1 MPSESTDK
9 STEQETK
16 NDGAKP
22 RRLHFPLPLAVALLG
37 VLAVLGVCWML
48 YQHQAAIRQEYLM
61 ERNFRYLAGRVE
73 NLGQVIARYEKMF
86 QSILQARSLSKE
98 QADDNGVLECGP
110 GSQPKTVEK
119 SKTVEKRL
127 VERFCDLPHMM
138 RVTIKQE
145 QTDVPPFQASFIGN
159 DVQLEYRYDSRKDS
173 SPVSMHNR
181 QSWLIT
187 AQVDLAGIMKPLPV
201 EPIFGDLLLTDS
213 QGNVV
218 HQRRVA
224 RHTPEYRFANIATLL
239 KEAHRKQGDK
249 DREPIVPPIFE
260 PFSKGDTEYL
270 IFGQAGRWQFGQAT
284 AKKDFDFL
292 AVGILPSHDF
302 YVQAKTI
309 PTSYLLVTIGL
320 ILMGALSLPYLRLQS
335 MRSNDALSQGDVF
348 ALLYC
353 TVLWVGAAT
362 FLVVILAAFL
372 STREKFDER
381 LKEAASKINDNF
393 VRDVQNAKEQLKQ
406 FDDLLDGLLSA
417 QCKQECVKD
426 GRLEEENP
434 WSEQLVIVPDGRDQ
448 ENHVVKLK
456 NTAGGLKLKN
466 PDNLPQAKL
475 RFYDL
480 SKVLW
485 VDEEGRKRVDWSWKR
500 SERQLPLRE
509 REYIKQI
516 RSGAPFWIESI
527 YSWTTGK
534 NFAMVSKKSNVSP
547 DGESPFVVALQGQFP
562 SVMDAVVQPGM
573 GFAVIDQEGKVQFH
587 SDSHRNL
594 REDFFA
600 ETDDN
605 EQLRAAVW
613 TGKSASFPG
622 QYWGKDRRFY
632 VTPLKWER
640 STNPGTTTGQE
651 FQQGGQETQE
661 AKGTP
666 KWSLVVYLNQDVL
679 EAPLLEAGFFAVAL
693 FVLYA
698 LVILGVGLFW
708 LLIKRLLESK
718 RGGPIWPREV
728 DSGKYAL
735 VSILNVALLVLY
747 GLTTFLLMPALQNK
761 LSLLE
766 DLRALTSLLPLFVIF
781 LLPALLIVVILYLAG
796 PTESSSRF
804 SEWLVRRVPNK
815 YRFRYLLM
823 SVSSLLLFAMLPA
836 FDFFTMAYKEEMRL
850 YAAFSQYDYKKD
862 LEEGRQRVTNYYKGL
877 FDASKGNAGQASK
890 LREDFIA
897 ERTKKLEESSVKTFL
912 FSSAEQPTLSSH
924 LPMYATVRHLFTTQ
938 FGTETGRFLEK
949 GPDPEGSE
957 PAGSALPAVRWYLYC
972 GLIVFGLLPCI
983 LWWKLDRRPDQ
994 TSDSQEATVPKDISI
1009 RLFVLVVLSIGL
1021 FVVLIW
1027 PWKGFL
1033 LMSALVFAGVS
1044 YGLPSMVAGQVFFL
1058 WEPHKDGVSQGEIQ
1072 AQWGKCSRSEKLTL
1086 FHLAEDLFFIG
1097 KADDLFFIGENEG
1110 LTGLKSK
1117 GLVQFEPNLQLI
1129 KGKDSK
1135 DDRAFIKQM
1144 FKEDKDLQQS
1154 REEPVNLGEQAIW
1167 TMKVGLFG
1175 LASFILYTQEEFRPA
1190 VLAALAPA
1198 LPTLLRLPLGLD
1210 PSKLLDLL
1218 TPRKKG

>member
-1 MPSESTDK
+1 MFSESTDK
-9 STEQETK
+9 STDQRTTTDAAK
-16 NDGAKP
+16 GAP
-22 RRLHFPLPLAVALLG
+22 PFLRTFTVALIV

-48 YQHQAAIRQEYLM
+48 YQHEAAIKQNYLM
-61 ERNFRYLAGRVE
+61 ERNFRYLTRHGE
-73 NLGQVIARYEKMF
+73 NLGLAIATYKKLF
-86 QSILQARSLSKE
+86 QAILQVKTGEDTVNSLVNE
-98 QADDNGVLECGP
+98 LRA
-110 GSQPKTVEK
+110 
-119 SKTVEKRL
+119 
-127 VERFCDLPHMM
+127 LPHMKS
-138 RVTIKQE
+138 VVINQE
-145 QTDVPPFQASFIGN
+145 PTPDQPEEIFSAKFIGA
-159 DVQLEYRYDSRKDS
+159 DLELQYYYDPPAHASQMQGDSRTAGD
-173 SPVSMHNR
+173 PLGSMHSPSR
-181 QSWLIT
+181 HIT
-187 AQVDLAGIMKPLPV
+187 AQVDLAGIMKSLPV

-213 QGNVV
+213 HGTVV
-218 HQRRVA
+218 QQKRVA
-224 RHTPEYRFANIATLL
+224 SHTPEYHFANIATLL
-239 KEAHRKQGDK
+239 NEAHRKQGDK
-249 DREPIVPPIFE
+249 DRASIVPPIFE
-260 PFSKGDTEYL
+260 RFSTGDTEYL

-284 AKKDFDFL
+284 ANKDFDFL
-292 AVGILPSHDF
+292 AVGILSSNDF
-302 YVQAKTI
+302 YAQAKTI

-335 MRSNDALSQGDVF
+335 VKPNDALSQGDVF

-353 TVLWVGAAT
+353 TVIWVGAAT

-381 LKEAASKINDNF
+381 LKEAARKINDNF
-393 VRDVQNAKEQLKQ
+393 VRDVENAKQQLNQ
-406 FDDLLDGLLSA
+406 FDDLLDGLLSV

-434 WSEQLVIVPDGRDQ
+434 WSEQLVIVLDGRDQ

-456 NTAGGLKLKN
+456 NTAGRLKLKN
-466 PDNLPQAKL
+466 PGNLPQAKL
-475 RFYDL
+475 RFHDL

-485 VDEEGRKRVDWSWKR
+485 VDEEGRKRVDWSGKR
-500 SERQLPLRE
+500 SERQLSLRE

-527 YSWTTGK
+527 YSWTTGEK
-534 NFAMVSKKSNVSP
+534 FAMVSKKSNVSP
-547 DGESPFVVALQGQFP
+547 DGESPFVVALQGKFP

-587 SDSHRNL
+587 SDSQRNL

-613 TGKSASFPG
+613 TGKSEPFSS
-622 QYWGKDRRFY
+622 QYWGKDRRIY
-632 VTPLKWER
+632 VTALKWER
-640 STNPGTTTGQE
+640 SANSRTTTGHE
-651 FQQGGQETQE
+651 SQQGGQETQQ
-661 AKGTP
+661 ANGAP

-708 LLIKRLLESK
+708 FLIKRLLESK
-718 RGGPIWPREV
+718 RGGSQGGPLWPQEV

-735 VSILNVALLVLY
+735 LSILNIALLVLY
-747 GLTTFLLMPALQNK
+747 GLTTFLLIPALQNK
-761 LSLLE
+761 LLLLE
-766 DLRALTSLLPLFVIF
+766 DLRSLTLLLPLFVIF
-781 LLPALLIVVILYLAG
+781 LLPALVIVVIRYLAG

-804 SEWLVRRVPNK
+804 SKWLVRQVPNK
-815 YRFRYLLM
+815 YRFRYLLL

-850 YAAFSQYDYKKD
+850 YAEFSQYDYKKD

-877 FDASKGNAGQASK
+877 FDASKGNADQANK
-890 LREDFIA
+890 LREEFIA
-897 ERTKKLEESSVKTFL
+897 ERTKTLEESSVKAFL
-912 FSSAEQPTLSSH
+912 FSSAEQPTLSSS
-924 LPMYATVRHLFTTQ
+924 LPMYATIRRLFTIQ

-949 GPDPEGSE
+949 GPDPDGTE
-957 PAGSALPAVRWYLYC
+957 PKGSALPAVPWYLYC

-983 LWWKLDRRPDQ
+983 LWWKLDRRPDP
-994 TSDSQEATVPKDISI
+994 TSDSQEAHVPKDISI
-1009 RLFVLVVLSIGL
+1009 RLFVLGVLSIGL
-1021 FVVLIW
+1021 FVLLVW

-1033 LMSALVFAGVS
+1033 FMSALVFASVS

-1058 WEPHKDGVSQGEIQ
+1058 WEPRKDGVSPGEIQ
-1072 AQWGKCSRSEKLTL
+1072 AQWGKCSRIEKLTL
-1086 FHLAEDLFFIG
+1086 FHLADDLFLKG

-1110 LTGLKSK
+1110 LTGLKKK
-1117 GLVQFEPNLQLI
+1117 GLVRFKPNPQLV
-1129 KGKDSK
+1129 KERESK

-1154 REEPVNLGEQAIW
+1154 FEESVNSGEQAIW
-1167 TMKVGLFG
+1167 AMKVGLFS
-1175 LASFILYTQEEFRPA
+1175 LAGFILYTQEEFRPA

-1198 LPTLLRLPLGLD
+1198 LPTLLRLPHGLD
-1210 PSKLLDLL
+1210 PSKLLELL
-1218 TPRKKG
+1218 TLKKKG